1 MLYYLESGNM
11 CNTLHLEE
19 GFMRGGRL
27 GTPQV
32 AAHRKGAAFRL
43 GLVMIAFVILSVM
56 AVAFAVLHKPA
67 GARLPARTVQPP
79 APARSGMAAATTPTS
94 SPGGTSEEAV
104 IIRMQRQIAAMRQ
117 QVEEERGY
125 AAAQQ

>member
-1 MLYYLESGNM
+1 
-11 CNTLHLEE
+11 
-19 GFMRGGRL
+19 MRGGRL

-43 GLVMIAFVILSVM
+43 GLIMIAFMILSAM
-56 AVAFAVLHKPA
+56 AVAFAVLHKPN
-67 GARLPARTVQPP
+67 GTRLPARTVPP
-79 APARSGMAAATTPTS
+79 PVPARSAKAVAVTPTR

-104 IIRMQRQIAAMRQ
+104 IIRMQRQVAAMRQ
-117 QVEEERGY
+117 QVEKERGY

>member
-1 MLYYLESGNM
+1 
-11 CNTLHLEE
+11 
-19 GFMRGGRL
+19 MRGGRL

-79 APARSGMAAATTPTS
+79 TPARSGMAAATTPTS